1 MTEDNIDS
9 ERMDRAERIR
19 QMREN
24 RTNSAE
30 TTQSPPEDT
39 TDGTEDEQES
49 PETAQETTTAGDDAE
64 VSPQAETA
72 TETDTEQTA
81 PTESQ
86 SRLLRF
92 GLGGE
97 QYAFDVTYVD
107 EIVEKQEITR
117 MPTTPPAVAGLVDLR
132 GRVTTVLDPAKV
144 LEPPGERDDKQLIIV
159 FDTDRLDQQGTVG
172 WLVDSVDAV
181 LTVNKDELTAPPADY
196 DWMEGLLE
204 NSDGDGYVIVITPE
218 LVFSRT
224 RDVIETKANA

>member
-1 MTEDNIDS
+1 MTENDIDS

-19 QMREN
+19 EMREN
-24 RTNSAE
+24 RTNSEE
-30 TTQSPPEDT
+30 TTQPSPEDT
-39 TDGTEDEQES
+39 ENTTEHDQDS
-49 PETAQETTTAGDDAE
+49 SKTTTDDDTKA
-64 VSPQAETA
+64 PTQAETA
-72 TETDTEQTA
+72 TNTQPTA
-81 PTESQ
+81 PTGSQ

-172 WLVDSVDAV
+172 WLVDNVDAV
-181 LTVNKDELTAPPADY
+181 LTVDKNELTAPPADY

-204 NSDGDGYVIVITPE
+204 DSNGDGYVIVITPE

-224 RDVIETKANA
+224 RDVIETRVNA